1 MEKKTETIRSIA
13 FGRYKRSIGDSLL
26 LSLTFFLMFGS
37 CFALALLGLDFS
49 LTAILL
55 LGLPTLLSMQL
66 MVLRPKKEGVPSNKE
81 SFAGFR
87 LYYTF
92 YFGVYRFWLSL
103 GKALLVLVLAA
114 LVSSFALFYL
124 LNAVS
129 SSFQEAIVS
138 FSILAQQPETTVQK
152 LYEALSSSRPL
163 LNYCSLVVAISFF
176 FAGYWFFHEI
186 GKNTLNTYVRSF
198 LGGVPARAA
207 NAIFSD
213 FFREERKGFFKEYY
227 AANWPAILLYIGGYV
242 LGASLGMLCLGSATY
257 ALSFG
262 FIGACLLLSPYLPYF
277 FYAMDE
283 IAKRREK
290 SLVSYSLREAE
301 AALEQTPVEDSSQR
315 ENRENIQK
323 YIDDLKKKI
332 EEKER
337 QDQEN
342 KKGNPSSEDKDSSE
356 DD

>member
-1 MEKKTETIRSIA
+1 MEKKTESISSIA
-13 FGRYKRSIGDSLL
+13 FGRYKKSVGDSLL

-37 CFALALLGLDFS
+37 CFALAILGVDFS
-49 LTAILL
+49 LIAILL
-55 LGLPTLLSMQL
+55 IGLPSLLSMQL
-66 MVLRPKKEGVPSNKE
+66 MVLRPKKEEGPSSRE
-81 SFAGFR
+81 SFLGFR
-87 LYYTF
+87 LYFTF

-103 GKALLVLVLAA
+103 AKALLILVLAA
-114 LVSSFALFYL
+114 LISSFALFYIL
-124 LNAVS
+124 LGVSSPFQEAVS
-129 SSFQEAIVS
+129 SFTL
-138 FSILAQQPETTVQK
+138 LAQQPETTMQK
-152 LYEALSSSRPL
+152 LYEALSASEPL
-163 LNYCSLVVAISFF
+163 LNYCSWVVVIAFF
-176 FAGYWFFHEI
+176 FAGYCFFHEI

-198 LGGVPARAA
+198 LGAVPSRAA

-227 AANWPAILLYIGGYV
+227 SANWPAILLYAFGYAA
-242 LGASLGMLCLGSATY
+242 GASLGMLCFGSASY
-257 ALSFG
+257 ALGFG
-262 FIGACLLLSPYLPYF
+262 FIGSCLLLSPFLPYF

-301 AALEQTPVEDSSQR
+301 KALEQTPVEDPTQR

-337 QDQEN
+337 QDQEKEN
-342 KKGNPSSEDKDSSE
+342 SSEEGDDAAKKD
-356 DD
+356 

>member
-13 FGRYKRSIGDSLL
+13 FGRYKKSIGDSLL

-37 CFALALLGLDFS
+37 CFALAILGVDFS
-49 LTAILL
+49 LTAILVI
-55 LGLPTLLSMQL
+55 GLPALLSMQL
-66 MVLRPKKEGVPSNKE
+66 LVLRPKKEGAPSSKE
-81 SFAGFR
+81 SFAGFK

-103 GKALLVLVLAA
+103 VKALLVLALAA

-124 LNAVS
+124 FYAVS
-129 SSFQEAIVS
+129 SSFQEAIAS

-152 LYEALSSSRPL
+152 LYEALSSSEPL
-163 LNYCSLVVAISFF
+163 LNYCSWVVVVSFF

-186 GKNTLNTYVRSF
+186 GKNTFNTYVRSF
-198 LGGVPARAA
+198 LGAVPARAA

-227 AANWPAILLYIGGYV
+227 GANWLAILLYAAGYA
-242 LGASLGMLCLGSATY
+242 LGASLGMLCMGSSTY
-257 ALSFG
+257 ALAFG

-283 IAKRREK
+283 MAKRREK
-290 SLVSYSLREAE
+290 SLVTYSLREAE
-301 AALEQTPVEDSSQR
+301 AALEQAPVEDASQR

-337 QDQEN
+337 QDQE
-342 KKGNPSSEDKDSSE
+342 KESSSSEEDSSKKS
-356 DD
+356 